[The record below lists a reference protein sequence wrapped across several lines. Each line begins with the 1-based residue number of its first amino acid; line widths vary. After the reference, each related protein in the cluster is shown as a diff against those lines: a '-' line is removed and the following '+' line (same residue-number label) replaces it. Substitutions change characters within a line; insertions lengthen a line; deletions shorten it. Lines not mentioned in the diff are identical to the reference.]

1 MSSRGYKSGANR
13 EQTMLLPP
21 SIEEYISETNTVRAI
36 DIYVESLNL
45 AAMNFSHTDGGSE
58 LGGGPAYHP
67 KVLLK
72 LYLYGY
78 LNRIRSSRRLEH
90 EARINLEMIWLLEGL
105 KPSHATIANFRKDN
119 LEGIK
124 IANCDFTQLCRELD
138 LFGRTEVGIDGTF
151 LSGNASKASIHTKEK
166 LEQQLAKLNQD
177 LDEYLAQL
185 EKNDQTESDILAE
198 DKELANKIERL
209 KVRQAQTQARLEKS
223 GGDTQVSETDPQAR
237 LLSKRGQ
244 TVAGYNVQIAVDSK
258 NKLIV
263 CNEVVNEGNDSQQLA
278 AMAIKAK
285 ETLGVEHL
293 EVDADSGYDNR
304 EQIKT
309 CLEAGITP

>member
-1 MSSRGYKSGANR
+1 
-13 EQTMLLPP
+13 
-21 SIEEYISETNTVRAI
+21 
-36 DIYVESLNL
+36 
-45 AAMNFSHTDGGSE
+45 
-58 LGGGPAYHP
+58 
-67 KVLLK
+67 
-72 LYLYGY
+72 
-78 LNRIRSSRRLEH
+78 
-90 EARINLEMIWLLEGL
+90 
-105 KPSHATIANFRKDN
+105 
-119 LEGIK
+119 
-124 IANCDFTQLCRELD
+124 
-138 LFGRTEVGIDGTF
+138 
-151 LSGNASKASIHTKEK
+151 
-166 LEQQLAKLNQD
+166 
-177 LDEYLAQL
+177 
-185 EKNDQTESDILAE
+185 LAE

-209 KVRQAQTQARLEKS
+209 KVRQAKTQARLEKS